1 MEHVV
6 ANRLADARQKATEA
20 LRERVIREEQV
31 AAAEEKADN
40 RFWLSVNAILIGGI
54 VVVGLLAWLVIRSA
68 G

>member
-1 MEHVV
+1 MQHVL
-6 ANRLADARQKATEA
+6 ANRLADAHQKAADA
-20 LRERVIREEQV
+20 LRERVIREERV
-31 AAAEEKADN
+31 AAEEEKADN

>member
-1 MEHVV
+1 
-6 ANRLADARQKATEA
+6 
-20 LRERVIREEQV
+20 VIREEQM